1 MKTLHALWLRATDL
15 VKSFGFPP
23 YVVVD
28 HQSYDH
34 LKGYYSLKKAI
45 AAGDCTGL
53 TKGRGTVHPVVI
65 GVGVA
70 SKQYAFSRDRKGR
83 IHLPRALRDR
93 IL

>member
-28 HQSYDH
+28 HQSYNH

-45 AAGDCTGL
+45 AAGDCTDL
-53 TKGRGTVHPVVI
+53 TKGSGTVHPLLI
-65 GVGVA
+65 GVGVTI
-70 SKQYAFSRDRKGR
+70 QHCTFSRDRKGR
-83 IHLPRALRDR
+83 IHLPQALRDR
-93 IL
+93 ML